1 MANIFG
7 VSIHGDT
14 FGFIA
19 GKVKTCFSRAAFS
32 GQSNR
37 RDAWSLMN
45 YSFLPDLLALMI
57 LIVILLL
64 LRRRHPQGRADI
76 WLLGLFFTLVEAV
89 AHPFYPQNGL
99 PPRSLHLIVMDCYL
113 LGGVVFIWASGGYP
127 FSRNAELIY
136 LTLNALPLLAI
147 TTLYGLHIYSGIAF
161 FACMAAGLVIGVAT
175 SLYLR
180 HDSQFAIL
188 HVCGW
193 LAMGYLIHRAQYR
206 EAVYWSL
213 CCVYTIAASN
223 FQRRL
228 ARNSTGKLAIVT
240 GFTIWALCLLLHPW
254 IVTYRAYAE
263 IASHIWNM
271 QKSLIS
277 IGMILVM
284 LEEQVSSNEWLA
296 LHDELT
302 GLPNRR
308 LFADRLSL
316 AIERADRTR
325 SRLALLI
332 LDLNGFKMIN
342 DTMGHQA
349 GDQVLREVSSHL
361 RKSVRASDTL
371 ARLGGDEFIIVA
383 TDLEKGQPADHFVDA
398 VRGAMERPIV
408 IDGQSM
414 IVSASLGMALYPDD
428 ADDSIKLLRIADQR
442 MYALKQRPEFP
453 SKIGG
458 NLKASVGDSTK
469 VAIAGG
475 QG

>member
-1 MANIFG
+1 
-7 VSIHGDT
+7 
-14 FGFIA
+14 
-19 GKVKTCFSRAAFS
+19 
-32 GQSNR
+32 
-37 RDAWSLMN
+37 MN
-45 YSFLPDLLALMI
+45 YSFLPDLLALTI

-89 AHPFYPQNGL
+89 AHTFYAPNGPPQRG
-99 PPRSLHLIVMDCYL
+99 LHLIVMDCYL
-113 LGGVVFIWASGGYP
+113 LAGVVFVWASGGYP
-127 FSRNAELIY
+127 FSRNVELKY
-136 LTLNALPLLAI
+136 LALNTLPLMAI
-147 TTLYGLHIYSGIAF
+147 TTLYGLHIYSPVAF
-161 FACMAAGLVIGVAT
+161 FTSMAAGLVIGVAS

-180 HDSQFAIL
+180 HNWRYAAL

-193 LAMGYLIHRAQYR
+193 LAMGYLIHHAEYR

-213 CCVYTIAASN
+213 CCVYTIAAVN

-228 ARNSTGKLAIVT
+228 ARDSTGKLAIVT
-240 GFTIWALCLLLHPW
+240 GFAIWAVCLLMHPW
-254 IVTYRAYAE
+254 IVRYREYAD

-308 LFADRLSL
+308 LFADRLTT
-316 AIERADRTR
+316 AIDRADRTN

-332 LDLNGFKMIN
+332 LDLNGFKNIN

-383 TDLEKGQPADHFVDA
+383 TDLGVDKPLDQFMA
-398 VRGAMERPIV
+398 LVRGALEKPLM

-414 IVSASLGMALYPDD
+414 IISASMGIALYPDD
-428 ADDSIKLLRIADQR
+428 ADDSISLLRIADQR
-442 MYALKQRPEFP
+442 MYALKQRTEFLP
-453 SKIGG
+453 KTGA
-458 NLKASVGDSTK
+458 NMKAKVGDSTSIA
-469 VAIAGG
+469 VAGG

>member
-1 MANIFG
+1 
-7 VSIHGDT
+7 
-14 FGFIA
+14 
-19 GKVKTCFSRAAFS
+19 
-32 GQSNR
+32 
-37 RDAWSLMN
+37 MN
-45 YSFLPDLLALMI
+45 YSFLPDTLALMI

-76 WLLGLFFTLVEAV
+76 WLLGLFFTLVEAI
-89 AHPFYPQNGL
+89 AHPFYPPVGL
-99 PPRSLHLIVMDCYL
+99 PPNSLHLIVMDCYL

-127 FSRNAELIY
+127 FSRNAELLY
-136 LTLNALPLLAI
+136 LSLNALPLLAI
-147 TTLYGLHIYSGIAF
+147 TTLYGLYLYSAIAY
-161 FACMAAGLVIGVAT
+161 FACMAAGLVIGVAS

-180 HDSQFAIL
+180 HNPKYAIL

-193 LAMGYLIHRAQYR
+193 LGMGYLIHRSHYR

-213 CCVYTIAASN
+213 CCVYAIAALN

-240 GFTIWALCLLLHPW
+240 GFTIWSLNLLLHPW
-254 IVTYRAYAE
+254 IVVHRPYAE

-316 AIERADRTR
+316 AIERADRMR

-342 DTMGHQA
+342 DTLGHQA

-383 TDLEKGQPADHFVDA
+383 TDLEEGKSADHFVEA
-398 VRGAMERPIV
+398 VRSAMEKPILV
-408 IDGQSM
+408 EGRSM
-414 IVSASLGMALYPDD
+414 VVSASLGMALYPDD
-428 ADDSIKLLRIADQR
+428 ADDSIQLLRIADQR
-442 MYALKQRPEFP
+442 MYALKQAPEFP
-453 SKIGG
+453 PKIGG
-458 NLKASVGDSTK
+458 NLKAGLEDAAP
-469 VAIAGG
+469 VAIASG